1 MDASSQDSEV
11 CSNPD
16 LLRRPHSDSSASLS
30 NSGSEDSEGDDS
42 DSATQSEGG
51 GHQHSSSSRKTV
63 GGRARTASSARVKR
77 APSNSG
83 KVFWTDEMVGTT
95 YKHVKYIQYLLCM
108 YVLLLYYVC
117 MYLYVIIKFYYLY
130 SICM

>member
-63 GGRARTASSARVKR
+63 RGRARKVSSERIKR
-77 APSNSG
+77 APSSSW
-83 KVFWTDEMVGTT
+83 KVNWTEEMVCTI
-95 YKHVKYIQYLLCM
+95 YILSMCVCILCCDYVYYISIFTVYQYPL
-108 YVLLLYYVC
+108 
-117 MYLYVIIKFYYLY
+117 
-130 SICM
+130 